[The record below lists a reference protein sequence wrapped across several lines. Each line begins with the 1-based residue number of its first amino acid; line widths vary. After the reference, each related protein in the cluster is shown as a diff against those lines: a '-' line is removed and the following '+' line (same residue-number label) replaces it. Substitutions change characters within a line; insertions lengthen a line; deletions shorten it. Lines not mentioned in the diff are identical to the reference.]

1 MRLRLR
7 LRGDAAGSAPPPPAS
22 HGPAAVSGRF
32 PAPGVGEG
40 GDPSDKGPGGTAE
53 PRSRAAPVLGPAAPP
68 AAAPCPPPR
77 ADASGR
83 RAEGGARLRSAGAG
97 RRLRAVPVP
106 SPPSRGAQRCRR
118 RGRAP
123 CALPAPAVPLQW
135 CSRLTFLSLSSG
147 SAGPAAAS
155 PSAPR
160 PPPPHAAAPPGLGP
174 ASFLPSLPPTRC
186 PPGGPP
192 APCPPPTRLQRV
204 YVCVCGGGGRGDSAL
219 RCCWGEFCWGV
230 WEAAHG
236 DVAASHAGFG
246 AGQWPEP
253 VARRPPGPAAGPAPH
268 SPPASHGHGQTCGPA
283 LRMNPHV
290 HLRSKPH

>member
-204 YVCVCGGGGRGDSAL
+204 YVCVWGGGAVTQHCAAAGGSSA
-219 RCCWGEFCWGV
+219 G
-230 WEAAHG
+230 
-236 DVAASHAGFG
+236 GFG
-246 AGQWPEP
+246 RQPTGMSL
-253 VARRPPGPAAGPAPH
+253 RPTRDSGPGNGLSLWHGAPLAQLLGRPRTAHLHPTAMGRPAA
-268 SPPASHGHGQTCGPA
+268 QLCG
-283 LRMNPHV
+283 
-290 HLRSKPH
+290 

>member
-160 PPPPHAAAPPGLGP
+160 PPSASPAAPPSPLRPP
-174 ASFLPSLPPTRC
+174 APAAGSRRRSAASLPPAPVVRMA
-186 PPGGPP
+186 PSVSLPGP
-192 APCPPPTRLQRV
+192 ARPRSASSGSRAACPPPPFLPRRWGRLR
-204 YVCVCGGGGRGDSAL
+204 RAL
-219 RCCWGEFCWGV
+219 RGGCG
-230 WEAAHG
+230 AA
-236 DVAASHAGFG
+236 V
-246 AGQWPEP
+246 
-253 VARRPPGPAAGPAPH
+253 PG
-268 SPPASHGHGQTCGPA
+268 
-283 LRMNPHV
+283 
-290 HLRSKPH
+290 